1 MKKTV
6 TFVIAAILIIAAI
19 FLSFESI
26 ILVSVAK
33 NGIKHILK
41 VRTHMDK
48 IALRPLKGSMAIK
61 GFKIFNPG
69 HTKQHALTI
78 TMRIN

>member
-1 MKKTV
+1 MNKPVK
-6 TFVIAAILIIAAI
+6 VILISAMAAII
-19 FLSFESI
+19 FMLFFESI

-33 NGIKHILK
+33 NGLNHIMK

-61 GFKIFNPG
+61 GFKIFNPEG
-69 HTKQHALTI
+69 YKEKTLAI
-78 TMRIN
+78 V